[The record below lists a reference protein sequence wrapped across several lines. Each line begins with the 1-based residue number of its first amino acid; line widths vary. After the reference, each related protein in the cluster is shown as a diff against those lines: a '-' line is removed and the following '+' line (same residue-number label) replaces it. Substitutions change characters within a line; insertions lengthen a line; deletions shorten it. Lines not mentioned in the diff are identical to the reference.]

1 MQQNTN
7 DIAKSLA
14 GIDEQVAKLTIER
27 QLRLEDAFRSG
38 DVNTIYKAEKY
49 YTQLLKQQQL
59 KAQGSGMK
67 SIVLDPLDTA
77 STMGYYVKASHLSY
91 QALRAMAR
99 TPIIRAIINT
109 RKDQVAEH
117 CKPQPDKYSRGF
129 VFKKKGT
136 DSDDLTD
143 RDKRIIEQLT
153 SFILNCGDDDDKW
166 DMDDFEAFVRKV
178 VEDSMVLDQACFEI
192 IPNRGFE
199 PVQFVA
205 VDSAMFRIAD
215 TYDNQHNTQGRQ
227 KIRGYYPSF
236 VQIYQ
241 SNIIAEFYPWELCF
255 GVRNPSTN
263 IYASN
268 YGRSELE
275 DLVQIVTSMLNS
287 DKYNGN
293 FFRHGSAPKG
303 ALLIKKG
310 NINPNTIAQLRRD
323 WNAMMSGVEGCVHG
337 DTLIWTKQ
345 FGGLEIENVLRGKDE
360 TLVDVWTGQSWEK
373 GRVFKTSS
381 FKKITTT
388 RLNNGV
394 TITTSPDHRFATI
407 GNDGEFVWKEQKELE
422 VGDCVLVNK
431 KSIGGEKIP
440 TYNNQLLSKDMME
453 ILGWSIG
460 DGSLF
465 YKEWDRIDRDGK
477 GLFQLF
483 FHPTKELDIL
493 DKFLNTL
500 VEFGLNATKR
510 TNYISEE
517 RIKQNK
523 RGYGFKNLSN
533 VQHQI
538 QLVDKNFARFLIDI
552 GFQSSTDKKVI
563 PEFVF
568 NLPDDYKFAFLR
580 GLFSAD
586 GNLEFYGGAR
596 LTIHNDNLRKQ
607 IRNLLLSVGI
617 RTVNC
622 ESAIKTNGISKNVV
636 NGKFLTLRDKK
647 LFHDN
652 IGFIQAHKQPK
663 ARVSDRTRNCFP
675 SEVIVKYLTKA
686 KDIHRQSKVFTF
698 GQYRDLKA
706 IIRGDEPCSYDRFI
720 KLIKIAKVEYP
731 KFWDEYYFES
741 VVELTQSQ
749 DSVQMYDVEVF
760 DDVHAFVGDGVIIHN
775 SHKTPVLDAESVE
788 WLDLHKNN
796 RDMEFSKFQEYLI
809 RVACAVY
816 KISPEEVGFPLGGTE
831 NKGIG
836 NKEGGAQEKE
846 YSMNK
851 GLKPLLTS
859 IQSWINKYIIG
870 PKTNGQWIFEF
881 AGLDSE
887 TAKDEEERLSKAV
900 TTYMEVNEVRVA
912 KGLKRKKGYD
922 IILNPI
928 ISQQRMMEQQQQ
940 QQMGEQFEQQDEEQ
954 RNNTN
959 PFLDQSDEDDPF
971 AKAFD
976 QFVERELLIKG

>member
-143 RDKRIIEQLT
+143 RDKRIIEKLT

-303 ALLIKKG
+303 ALLVKKG

-323 WNAMMSGVEGCVHG
+323 WNAMMSGV
-337 DTLIWTKQ
+337 
-345 FGGLEIENVLRGKDE
+345 
-360 TLVDVWTGQSWEK
+360 
-373 GRVFKTSS
+373 
-381 FKKITTT
+381 
-388 RLNNGV
+388 
-394 TITTSPDHRFATI
+394 
-407 GNDGEFVWKEQKELE
+407 DG
-422 VGDCVLVNK
+422 
-431 KSIGGEKIP
+431 
-440 TYNNQLLSKDMME
+440 
-453 ILGWSIG
+453 
-460 DGSLF
+460 
-465 YKEWDRIDRDGK
+465 
-477 GLFQLF
+477 
-483 FHPTKELDIL
+483 
-493 DKFLNTL
+493 
-500 VEFGLNATKR
+500 A
-510 TNYISEE
+510 
-517 RIKQNK
+517 
-523 RGYGFKNLSN
+523 
-533 VQHQI
+533 
-538 QLVDKNFARFLIDI
+538 
-552 GFQSSTDKKVI
+552 
-563 PEFVF
+563 
-568 NLPDDYKFAFLR
+568 
-580 GLFSAD
+580 
-586 GNLEFYGGAR
+586 
-596 LTIHNDNLRKQ
+596 
-607 IRNLLLSVGI
+607 
-617 RTVNC
+617 
-622 ESAIKTNGISKNVV
+622 
-636 NGKFLTLRDKK
+636 
-647 LFHDN
+647 
-652 IGFIQAHKQPK
+652 
-663 ARVSDRTRNCFP
+663 
-675 SEVIVKYLTKA
+675 
-686 KDIHRQSKVFTF
+686 
-698 GQYRDLKA
+698 
-706 IIRGDEPCSYDRFI
+706 
-720 KLIKIAKVEYP
+720 
-731 KFWDEYYFES
+731 
-741 VVELTQSQ
+741 
-749 DSVQMYDVEVF
+749 
-760 DDVHAFVGDGVIIHN
+760 
-775 SHKTPVLDAESVE
+775 HKTPVLDAESVE

-816 KISPEEVGFPLGGTE
+816 KISPEEVGFPLGGTQ
-831 NKGIG
+831 NSGIG
-836 NKEGGAQEKE
+836 SKEGGAQEKE

>member
-1 MQQNTN
+1 MQDSQY
-7 DIAKSLA
+7 DITKSLVN
-14 GIDEQVAKLTIER
+14 IDEQVAKLTIER

-49 YTQLLKQQQL
+49 YSQLLKQSHQ
-59 KAQGSGMK
+59 KSASGMK
-67 SIVLDPLDTA
+67 SLIVDPLDTA
-77 STMGYYVKASHLSY
+77 ASMGYYTKTSVLSFP
-91 QALRAMAR
+91 ALRAMAR

-117 CKPQPDKYSRGF
+117 CKPQQDKYSKGF
-129 VFKKKGT
+129 IFKKKGVGQ
-136 DSDDLTD
+136 DDWTD
-143 RDKRIIEQLT
+143 RDKKIAEQL
-153 SFILNCGDDDDKW
+153 SEFILNCGDDDQKW
-166 DMDDFEAFVRKV
+166 DLDDFDCFIRKL
-178 VEDSMVLDQACFEI
+178 VEDSLVLDQACYEI
-192 IPNRGFE
+192 VPNRGGQ
-199 PVQFVA
+199 PNQFIA

-215 TYDNQHNTQGRQ
+215 SYDNEHNTNNRQ
-227 KIRGYYPSF
+227 QVKGYFPSY

-241 SNIIAEFYPWELCF
+241 GNIIQEFYPWELCF
-255 GVRNPSTN
+255 GIRNPSTN
-263 IYASN
+263 IYAAN

-310 NINPNTIAQLRRD
+310 NVNPNTIAQLRRD
-323 WNAMMSGVEGCVHG
+323 WNAMMSGVEGCIHG
-337 DTLIWTKQ
+337 DTLIWTKE
-345 FGGLEIENVLRGKDE
+345 FGGLEIQNTLRGKDE
-360 TLVDVWTGQSWEK
+360 VFVNVWTGQSWER

-381 FKKITTT
+381 FKKIATT

-394 TITTSPDHRFATI
+394 STITSPDHRFAI
-407 GNDGEFVWKEQKELE
+407 INNEGEFAWKEQKELE
-422 VGDCVLVNK
+422 IGDCVLVNK
-431 KSIGGEKIP
+431 KSIGGENIP
-440 TYNNQLLSKDMME
+440 AYNNQVLSKDMIE

-465 YKEWDRIDRDGK
+465 YKEWDRIDRDGR

-483 FHPTKELDIL
+483 FHSTKELCIL

-517 RIKQNK
+517 KIEESKVK
-523 RGYGFKNLSN
+523 HGFKTLSN

-538 QLVDKNFARFLIDI
+538 QLVDKNFVRFLIDI

-596 LTIHNDNLRKQ
+596 LTIHSDNLRKQ
-607 IRNLLLSVGI
+607 IRNLLLSVGM
-617 RTVNC
+617 RTTSC
-622 ESAIKTNGISKNVV
+622 ESVVKKGFSGEVV

-647 LFHDN
+647 LFHDK
-652 IGFIQAHKQPK
+652 IGFLQAHKQPK
-663 ARVSDRTRNCFP
+663 AKVSDRIRNCFP
-675 SEVIVKYLTKA
+675 FEVIIKYLTKA
-686 KDIHRQSKVFTF
+686 KDIHKQSNVFTF
-698 GQYRDLKA
+698 GQYRDVKA
-706 IIRGDEPCSYDRFI
+706 ILRGDEPCSYDRFI
-720 KLIKIAKVEYP
+720 KFIKIAKVQYP

-749 DSVQMYDVEVF
+749 DTIQMYDVEVF
-760 DDVHAFVGDGVIIHN
+760 DDTHAFVGDGVVIHN
-775 SHKTPVLDAESVE
+775 SHKTPVLDAEAIE

-816 KISPEEVGFPLGGTE
+816 KISPEEVGFPLGGTQ
-831 NKGIG
+831 NTGIG
-836 NKEGGAQEKE
+836 SKEGGAQEKE

-851 GLKPLLTS
+851 GLKPLLTNV
-859 IQSWINKYIIG
+859 QGWLNKYVVG
-870 PKTNGQWIFEF
+870 PKTNGQWTIEF
-881 AGLDSE
+881 AGLEVESIR
-887 TAKDEEERLSKAV
+887 DENERLSKAA

-912 KGLKRKKGYD
+912 KGLKPKKGYD

-928 ISQQRMMEQQQQ
+928 ISQMRIMEQQQQ
-940 QQMGEQFEQQDEEQ
+940 MQIGENFQQQDEEQ
-954 RNNTN
+954 NNNTN
-959 PFLDQSDEDDPF
+959 PFLDQQEDSPF
-971 AKAFD
+971 EKAFNNFCE
-976 QFVERELLIKG
+976 QELLVK

>member
-1 MQQNTN
+1 MQDSQH
-7 DIAKSLA
+7 DITKSLA
-14 GIDEQVAKLTIER
+14 SIDEQVAKLTIER
-27 QLRLEDAFRSG
+27 QLRLDDAFRSG

-49 YTQLLKQQQL
+49 YTQLLKQHQTN
-59 KAQGSGMK
+59 KSSGMK
-67 SIVLDPLDTA
+67 SLVIDPLDTA
-77 STMGYYVKASHLSY
+77 ASMGYYTKVSVLSY

-109 RKDQVAEH
+109 RKDQIAEH

-129 VFKKKGT
+129 VFKKKGVQQ
-136 DSDDLTD
+136 DDWTD
-143 RDKRIIEQLT
+143 RDKKTADKLT
-153 SFILNCGDDDDKW
+153 EFILNCGDDDQKW
-166 DMDDFEAFVRKV
+166 DLDDFEAFIRKI
-178 VEDSMVLDQACFEI
+178 VEDSLTLDQACFEI
-192 IPNRGFE
+192 VPTRGGEPN
-199 PVQFVA
+199 QFIA
-205 VDSAMFRIAD
+205 VDAAMFRIAD
-215 TYDNQHNTQGRQ
+215 SYDNEHNVNNRQ
-227 KIRGYYPSF
+227 QVKGYYPSY
-236 VQIYQ
+236 VQVYQ
-241 SNIIAEFYPWELCF
+241 GNIIQEFYPWELCF

-263 IYASN
+263 IYTSN

-275 DLVQIVTSMLNS
+275 DLVQVVTSMLNS

-303 ALLIKKG
+303 ALLVKKG
-310 NINPNTIAQLRRD
+310 NVNPNTIAQLRRD

-337 DTLIWTKQ
+337 DTLIWTKE
-345 FGGLEIENVLRGKDE
+345 FGGLEIQNVLRGKDE
-360 TLVDVWTGQSWEK
+360 TFVNVWTGQSWEK

-381 FKKITTT
+381 FKQQTTT

-394 TITTSPDHRFATI
+394 EITTSPDHRFAI
-407 GNDGEFVWKEQKELE
+407 INDEGQFTWKEQRELQ

-431 KSIGGEKIP
+431 KSIGGESIP
-440 TYNNQLLSKDMME
+440 AYNNQLLSKDMME

-483 FHPTKELDIL
+483 FHPTKELGIL
-493 DKFLNTL
+493 DKFLHTL

-517 RIKQNK
+517 QIEKGK
-523 RGYGFKNLSN
+523 RERGFKSLSN
-533 VQHQI
+533 VQYQI

-607 IRNLLLSVGI
+607 IRNLLLSVGM

-622 ESAIKTNGISKNVV
+622 ELAIKTNGISENVV

-663 ARVSDRTRNCFP
+663 AKVSDKTRNCFP
-675 SEVIVKYLTKA
+675 NEVIIKYLTKA
-686 KDIHRQSKVFTF
+686 KDIHRQSKIFTF

-720 KLIKIAKVEYP
+720 KLIKIANVEYP

-741 VVELTQSQ
+741 VIELTQSQ
-749 DSVQMYDVEVF
+749 DTVQMYDVEVF

-775 SHKTPVLDAESVE
+775 SHKTPVLDAEAIE

-816 KISPEEVGFPLGGTE
+816 KISPEEVGFPLGGTQ
-831 NKGIG
+831 NTGIG
-836 NKEGGAQEKE
+836 SKEGGAQEKE

-851 GLKPLLTS
+851 GLRPLLTS
-859 IQSWINKYIIG
+859 VASWINKYVVG
-870 PKTNGQWIFEF
+870 PKTNWQWSFSF
-881 AGLDSE
+881 SGLDVESV
-887 TAKDEEERLSKAV
+887 KDENERLAKAV
-900 TTYMEVNEVRVA
+900 STYMEVNEVRVA
-912 KGLKRKKGYD
+912 KGLKPKKGYD

-928 ISQQRMMEQQQQ
+928 ISQMRMMEQQQQ
-940 QQMGEQFEQQDEEQ
+940 QQQQQFDDRDEQ
-954 RNNTN
+954 NTN
-959 PFLDQSDEDDPF
+959 PFLDQGEDNPF
-971 AKAFD
+971 EKAFNEFCE
-976 QFVERELLIKG
+976 QEFLVK